1 MRHMTA
7 AAFDKARNALHAPEG
22 PVPPEAL
29 QAPQA
34 RSGRHNSSFYNALR
48 NAANGP
54 YRYLVLLS
62 HMRSHSSVLAHVL
75 GSSPSIQGS
84 GETQV
89 RFRNLLDLW
98 RMRRSIR
105 ESTGEPLRGPWLLD
119 KVLHND
125 IRPID
130 RFVGQER
137 MRVLIFL
144 RHPDKVLASQLNLA
158 RERGPDAGLA
168 NAQTCCD
175 YYVERLHR
183 LREDGLR
190 YGRRALY
197 FDAEVLIQHPQRLLT
212 ALAQWLEL
220 PQPLSTEYR
229 LVPRSGKEG
238 YGDWLPNIRAG
249 RVLGVE
255 ASTTLHQPIPV
266 ELSVLAEA
274 RGAYERCR
282 TALMRTCEVGPLI
295 GPAPR
300 TH

>member
-1 MRHMTA
+1 MTA
-7 AAFDKARNALHAPEG
+7 TTVDKPPNAPHAP
-22 PVPPEAL
+22 
-29 QAPQA
+29 
-34 RSGRHNSSFYNALR
+34 SGRHNTPFYDALR
-48 NAANGP
+48 AAANGR

-84 GETQV
+84 GETQL

-98 RMRRSIR
+98 RLRRSIR
-105 ESTGEPLRGPWLLD
+105 ESTGQPLRGPWLLD
-119 KVLHND
+119 KVLHNE

-144 RHPDKVLASQLNLA
+144 RHPDKVLPSQLNLA
-158 RERGPDAGLA
+158 RERGPDAGMA
-168 NAQTCCD
+168 DPHACCD
-175 YYVERLHR
+175 YYVKRLHR
-183 LREDGLR
+183 LREDGQR
-190 YGRRALY
+190 YGRRAMY
-197 FDAEVLIQHPQRLLT
+197 FDAEVLIQQPQRLLT

-220 PQPLSTEYR
+220 PEALSTEYR
-229 LVPRSGKEG
+229 LVPRSGTEG

-249 RVLGVE
+249 RVLGE
-255 ASTTLHQPIPV
+255 ESSTTAHWPIPV
-266 ELSVLAEA
+266 EPSVLAEA

-282 TALMRTCEVGPLI
+282 TALMRSCEIGPLI
-295 GPAPR
+295 EPTLR